1 MKKVTILNEKA
12 FLEDFKSKKLTSDQ
26 MVDKYNLTGRTM
38 LYNKICKYRKDGLL
52 PKSHVSNI
60 ISKAMREKH
69 ANKATVRSEAGYK
82 AAITRAENKLINA
95 APQYRSIFFPGGFT
109 IQVEKQSLN
118 RIVLHK
124 DGSVTVVND

>member
-1 MKKVTILNEKA
+1 MKQVTTFNEKA
-12 FLEDFKSKKLTSDQ
+12 FLEDYKSNKFSTEEL
-26 MVDKYNLTGRTM
+26 VAKYQIKNRSLFYT
-38 LYNKICKYRKDGLL
+38 KVSVFRKNGLL
-52 PKSHVSNI
+52 PKSPVHEKLSQAMKDRHAQ
-60 ISKAMREKH
+60 KAS
-69 ANKATVRSEAGYK
+69 ARSEAGYK